1 MTDEKYIFITDVAE
15 KKRIARGAFNKR
27 THNGKGGKVRFPSD
41 YLSNKERN
49 EMNGEVREYRMN
61 SPITYSEF
69 KKYPDDL
76 KKNYVKRLRD
86 MFDVSDTDIAAM
98 MGVKAKTLNAALVK
112 IDASGGRRGKRKA
125 DYVAF
130 EKWKRDNGAIPSS
143 CVQITADNG
152 AIPSSCVQ
160 LTTDNV
166 TEDGLKELS
175 DKISGKTMPNILRAH
190 DINWDEVKRASHDSD
205 VYEHVAALEQENAIL
220 KAKLEMVYLIFGGTR
235 NDD

>member
-1 MTDEKYIFITDVAE
+1 MTDEKYTFITDVAE
-15 KKRIARGAFNKR
+15 KKRTARGAFNKR

-98 MGVKAKTLNAALVK
+98 MGVKAKTLNAALIK

-130 EKWKRDNGAIPSS
+130 EKWKRDNGAIPS
-143 CVQITADNG
+143 D
-152 AIPSSCVQ
+152 CVQ
-160 LTTDNV
+160 LNTDSV
-166 TEDGLKELS
+166 IEDGLKKLS
-175 DKISGKTMPNILRAH
+175 DKIDDMTTQNILRAH
-190 DINWDEVKRASHDSD
+190 DIDWNELKRASHDSD
-205 VYEHVAALEQENAIL
+205 VYEHVAALEHENAIL

>member
-1 MTDEKYIFITDVAE
+1 MTDEKYTFITDVAE

-49 EMNGEVREYRMN
+49 KMNGEIREYRMN
-61 SPITYSEF
+61 SPITYAEF
-69 KKYPDDL
+69 KKYPDEL
-76 KKNYVKRLRD
+76 KKKYIQRLRD
-86 MFDVSDTDIAAM
+86 MFDVPDKDIAEM
-98 MGVKAKTLNAALVK
+98 MGVNAKTLATALAK
-112 IDASGGRRGKRKA
+112 IDARGGRRGKRKA

-130 EKWKRDNGAIPSS
+130 EKWKRDNRA
-143 CVQITADNG
+143 V
-152 AIPSSCVQ
+152 PSSCVQ

-166 TEDGLKELS
+166 TEDGI
-175 DKISGKTMPNILRAH
+175 DDMTTPNILRAH
-190 DINWDEVKRASHDSD
+190 DIDWDEVKRASRDSD

>member
-1 MTDEKYIFITDVAE
+1 MTDEKYTFITDVAE

-49 EMNGEVREYRMN
+49 KMNGEVREYRMN
-61 SPITYSEF
+61 SPITYAEF
-69 KKYPDDL
+69 KKYPNDL
-76 KKNYVKRLRD
+76 KKKYIQRLRD
-86 MFDVSDTDIAAM
+86 MFDVPDKDITEM
-98 MGVKAKTLNAALVK
+98 MGVNVKTLATALAK
-112 IDASGGRRGKRKA
+112 IDARGGRRGKRKA

-130 EKWKRDNGAIPSS
+130 EKWKRDNGA
-143 CVQITADNG
+143 V
-152 AIPSSCVQ
+152 PSSCVQ

-166 TEDGLKELS
+166 TEDGI
-175 DKISGKTMPNILRAH
+175 DDMTTPNILRAH
-190 DINWDEVKRASHDSD
+190 DIDWDEIKRASRDSD

>member
-1 MTDEKYIFITDVAE
+1 MTDEKYAFITDVAE

-61 SPITYSEF
+61 SPITYAEF

-76 KKNYVKRLRD
+76 KKKYIQRLRD

-130 EKWKRDNGAIPSS
+130 EKWKRDNGA
-143 CVQITADNG
+143 V
-152 AIPSSCVQ
+152 PSSCVQ

-175 DKISGKTMPNILRAH
+175 DKIDDMTTPNILRAH
-190 DINWDEVKRASHDSD
+190 DIDWDEVKRASHDSD

-220 KAKLEMVYLIFGGTR
+220 KAKLEMVYLIFGGKR

>member
-1 MTDEKYIFITDVAE
+1 MTDEKYTFITDVAE
-15 KKRIARGAFNKR
+15 KKRTARGAFNKR

-49 EMNGEVREYRMN
+49 KMNGEIREYRMN
-61 SPITYSEF
+61 SPITYAEF

-76 KKNYVKRLRD
+76 KKKYVKRLRD

-98 MGVKAKTLNAALVK
+98 MGVKAKTLNAALIK

-130 EKWKRDNGAIPSS
+130 EKWKRDNGA
-143 CVQITADNG
+143 V
-152 AIPSSCVQ
+152 PSSCVQ

-166 TEDGLKELS
+166 TEDGLKNLS
-175 DKISGKTMPNILRAH
+175 DKIDDMTTPNILRAH
-190 DINWDEVKRASHDSD
+190 DIDWDEVKRASRDSD

>member
-1 MTDEKYIFITDVAE
+1 MTDEKYTFITDVAE

-49 EMNGEVREYRMN
+49 KMNGEIREYRMN
-61 SPITYSEF
+61 SPITYAEF

-76 KKNYVKRLRD
+76 KKKYIQRLRD
-86 MFDVSDTDIAAM
+86 MFDASDTDIAAM
-98 MGVKAKTLNAALVK
+98 MGVKAKTLNAALIK

-130 EKWKRDNGAIPSS
+130 EKWKRDNGAVPS
-143 CVQITADNG
+143 D
-152 AIPSSCVQ
+152 CVQ
-160 LTTDNV
+160 LTTDDV
-166 TEDGLKELS
+166 TEDGLKKLS
-175 DKISGKTMPNILRAH
+175 DKIDDMVTPNILRAH
-190 DINWDEVKRASHDSD
+190 DIDWDEVKRASRDSD
-205 VYEHVAALEQENAIL
+205 IYEHVAALEQENAIL

>member
-1 MTDEKYIFITDVAE
+1 MTDEKYTFITDVAE
-15 KKRIARGAFNKR
+15 KKRTARGAFNKR

-130 EKWKRDNGAIPSS
+130 EKWKRDNGA
-143 CVQITADNG
+143 V
-152 AIPSSCVQ
+152 PSSCVQ

-190 DINWDEVKRASHDSD
+190 DIDWDEVKRASRDSD

>member
-1 MTDEKYIFITDVAE
+1 MTDEKYTFITDVAE

-49 EMNGEVREYRMN
+49 KMNGEVREYRMN
-61 SPITYSEF
+61 SPITYTEF

-76 KKNYVKRLRD
+76 KKKYIQRLRD
-86 MFDVSDTDIAAM
+86 MFDVPDKDIAEM
-98 MGVKAKTLNAALVK
+98 MGVNVKTLATALAK

-130 EKWKRDNGAIPSS
+130 EKWKRDNGAVPSS
-143 CVQITADNG
+143 CVQITADN
-152 AIPSSCVQ
+152 
-160 LTTDNV
+160 V
-166 TEDGLKELS
+166 TEDGLKEFS
-175 DKISGKTMPNILRAH
+175 DKIDDMTTPNILRAH
-190 DINWDEVKRASHDSD
+190 DIDWDEVKRASRDSD

>member
-1 MTDEKYIFITDVAE
+1 MTDEKYTFITDVAE

-49 EMNGEVREYRMN
+49 EMNGKVREYRMN
-61 SPITYSEF
+61 SPITYAEF

-76 KKNYVKRLRD
+76 KKKYVKRLRD

-130 EKWKRDNGAIPSS
+130 EKWKRDNGAVPSS
-143 CVQITADNG
+143 CVQITADN
-152 AIPSSCVQ
+152 
-160 LTTDNV
+160 V
-166 TEDGLKELS
+166 TEDGLKKLS
-175 DKISGKTMPNILRAH
+175 DKIDDMTTPNILCAH
-190 DINWDEVKRASHDSD
+190 DIDWDEVKRASHDSD
-205 VYEHVAALEQENAIL
+205 IYEHVAALEQENAIL
-220 KAKLEMVYLIFGGTR
+220 KAKLEMIYLIFGGTR

>member
-1 MTDEKYIFITDVAE
+1 MLITDEKYTFITDVAE
-15 KKRIARGAFNKR
+15 KKRTARGAFNKR

-49 EMNGEVREYRMN
+49 KMNGEIREYRMN
-61 SPITYSEF
+61 SPITYAEF

-76 KKNYVKRLRD
+76 KKKYIQRLRD
-86 MFDVSDTDIAAM
+86 MFDVSDKDIAEM
-98 MGVKAKTLNAALVK
+98 MGVNVKTLATALAK
-112 IDASGGRRGKRKA
+112 IDARGGRRGKRKA

-130 EKWKRDNGAIPSS
+130 ENWKRNNGAVPSS
-143 CVQITADNG
+143 CVQITADN
-152 AIPSSCVQ
+152 
-160 LTTDNV
+160 V
-166 TEDGLKELS
+166 TEDGLKKLS
-175 DKISGKTMPNILRAH
+175 DKINDMTTPNILRAH
-190 DINWDEVKRASHDSD
+190 DIDWDEVKRASRDSD

>member
-1 MTDEKYIFITDVAE
+1 MTDEKYTFVTDVAE
-15 KKRIARGAFNKR
+15 KKRIARGSFNKR

-49 EMNGEVREYRMN
+49 KMNGEVREYRMN
-61 SPITYSEF
+61 SPITYAEF

-76 KKNYVKRLRD
+76 KKKYIQRLRD
-86 MFDVSDTDIAAM
+86 MFDVPDKDIAAM
-98 MGVKAKTLNAALVK
+98 MGVNVKTLDTALAK
-112 IDASGGRRGKRKA
+112 IDARGGRRGKRKA

-130 EKWKRDNGAIPSS
+130 EKWKRDN
-143 CVQITADNG
+143 
-152 AIPSSCVQ
+152 
-160 LTTDNV
+160 V
-166 TEDGLKELS
+166 TEDGLKKLS
-175 DKISGKTMPNILRAH
+175 DKIDDITTPNILRAH
-190 DINWDEVKRASHDSD
+190 DIDWDEVKRASHDSD

>member
-1 MTDEKYIFITDVAE
+1 MTDEKYTFITDVAE

-49 EMNGEVREYRMN
+49 EMNGKLREYHMN

-76 KKNYVKRLRD
+76 KKKYVKRLRD

-130 EKWKRDNGAIPSS
+130 ENWKHNDGAAPSS

-152 AIPSSCVQ
+152 GIPSDCVQ
-160 LTTDNV
+160 LNTDSV
-166 TEDGLKELS
+166 IEDGLKELS
-175 DKISGKTMPNILRAH
+175 DKIDDMTTQNILRAH
-190 DINWDEVKRASHDSD
+190 DIDWDEVKRASHDSD
-205 VYEHVAALEQENAIL
+205 VYEHVAALEHENAIL

>member
-1 MTDEKYIFITDVAE
+1 MTDEKYTFITDVAE
-15 KKRIARGAFNKR
+15 KKRTARGAFNKR

-49 EMNGEVREYRMN
+49 KMNGEVREYRMN

-76 KKNYVKRLRD
+76 KKKYVKRLRD

-98 MGVKAKTLNAALVK
+98 MGVKAKTLNAALIK

-130 EKWKRDNGAIPSS
+130 ENWKHNDGA
-143 CVQITADNG
+143 A
-152 AIPSSCVQ
+152 PSSCVQ

-166 TEDGLKELS
+166 TEDGLKKLS
-175 DKISGKTMPNILRAH
+175 DKINDMITPNILRAH
-190 DINWDEVKRASHDSD
+190 DIDWDEVKRASRDSD

>member
-1 MTDEKYIFITDVAE
+1 MTDEKYTFITDVAE

-49 EMNGEVREYRMN
+49 KMNGEVREYRMN
-61 SPITYSEF
+61 SPITYAEF

-76 KKNYVKRLRD
+76 KKKYIQRLRD
-86 MFDVSDTDIAAM
+86 MFDVSNTDIAAM
-98 MGVKAKTLNAALVK
+98 MGVKAKTLNSALVK

-130 EKWKRDNGAIPSS
+130 EKWKRDNGAIPSPY
-143 CVQITADNG
+143 VQITA
-152 AIPSSCVQ
+152 
-160 LTTDNV
+160 DNV
-166 TEDGLKELS
+166 TEDGLKKLS
-175 DKISGKTMPNILRAH
+175 DKIDDMATPNILRAH
-190 DINWDEVKRASHDSD
+190 DIDWDEVKRASHDSD

>member
-1 MTDEKYIFITDVAE
+1 MTDEKYTFITDVAE

-27 THNGKGGKVRFPSD
+27 THNGNGGKVRFPSD

-76 KKNYVKRLRD
+76 KKKYIQRLRD

-98 MGVKAKTLNAALVK
+98 MGVKAKTLNTALVK

-130 EKWKRDNGAIPSS
+130 EKWKRDNGA
-143 CVQITADNG
+143 V
-152 AIPSSCVQ
+152 PSSCVQ

-175 DKISGKTMPNILRAH
+175 DKIDDMTTPNILRAH
-190 DINWDEVKRASHDSD
+190 DIDWDEVKRASHDSD

-220 KAKLEMVYLIFGGTR
+220 KAKLEMVYLIFGGKR

>member
-1 MTDEKYIFITDVAE
+1 MTDEKYTFITDVAE

-49 EMNGEVREYRMN
+49 EMNGKVREYRMN
-61 SPITYSEF
+61 SPITYAEF

-76 KKNYVKRLRD
+76 KKKYVKRLRD
-86 MFDVSDTDIAAM
+86 TFDVSDTDIAAM

-130 EKWKRDNGAIPSS
+130 EKWKRDNGAVPSS
-143 CVQITADNG
+143 CVQITADN
-152 AIPSSCVQ
+152 
-160 LTTDNV
+160 V
-166 TEDGLKELS
+166 TEDGLKKLS
-175 DKISGKTMPNILRAH
+175 DKIDDMTTPNILRAH
-190 DINWDEVKRASHDSD
+190 DIDWDEVKRASHDSD
-205 VYEHVAALEQENAIL
+205 IYEHVAALEQENAIL
-220 KAKLEMVYLIFGGTR
+220 KAKLEMIYLIFGGTR

>member
-1 MTDEKYIFITDVAE
+1 MTDEKYTFVTDVAE

-49 EMNGEVREYRMN
+49 KMNGEIREYRMN
-61 SPITYSEF
+61 SPITYAEF

-76 KKNYVKRLRD
+76 KKKYIQRLRD
-86 MFDVSDTDIAAM
+86 MFDVPDKDIAEM
-98 MGVKAKTLNAALVK
+98 MGVNVKTLATALAK
-112 IDASGGRRGKRKA
+112 IDARGGRRGKRKA

-130 EKWKRDNGAIPSS
+130 EKWKRDNGA
-143 CVQITADNG
+143 V
-152 AIPSSCVQ
+152 PSSCVQ

-175 DKISGKTMPNILRAH
+175 DKIDDMTTPNILRAH
-190 DINWDEVKRASHDSD
+190 DIDWAEVKRASRDSD

>member
-1 MTDEKYIFITDVAE
+1 MTDEKYTFITDVAE

-49 EMNGEVREYRMN
+49 EMNGKVREYRMN
-61 SPITYSEF
+61 SPITYAEF

-76 KKNYVKRLRD
+76 KKKYVKRLRD
-86 MFDVSDTDIAAM
+86 TFDVSDTDIAAM

-125 DYVAF
+125 DYAAF
-130 EKWKRDNGAIPSS
+130 EKWKRDNGAVPSS
-143 CVQITADNG
+143 CVQITADN
-152 AIPSSCVQ
+152 
-160 LTTDNV
+160 V
-166 TEDGLKELS
+166 TEDGLKKLS
-175 DKISGKTMPNILRAH
+175 DKIDDMTTLNILRAH
-190 DINWDEVKRASHDSD
+190 DIDWDEVKRASHDSD
-205 VYEHVAALEQENAIL
+205 IYEHVAALEQENAIL
-220 KAKLEMVYLIFGGTR
+220 KAKLEMIYLIFGGTR

>member
-1 MTDEKYIFITDVAE
+1 MTDEKYTFITDVAE

-49 EMNGEVREYRMN
+49 KMNGEIREYRMN
-61 SPITYSEF
+61 SPITYAEF

-76 KKNYVKRLRD
+76 KKKYIQRLRD
-86 MFDVSDTDIAAM
+86 MFDVPDKDIAEM
-98 MGVKAKTLNAALVK
+98 MGVNVKTLATALAK
-112 IDASGGRRGKRKA
+112 IDARGGRRGKRKA

-130 EKWKRDNGAIPSS
+130 ENWKRN
-143 CVQITADNG
+143 NG

-166 TEDGLKELS
+166 TEDGLKKLS
-175 DKISGKTMPNILRAH
+175 DKIDDITTPNILRAH
-190 DINWDEVKRASHDSD
+190 DIDWDEVKRASHDSD

>member
-1 MTDEKYIFITDVAE
+1 MTDEKYTFITDVAE
-15 KKRIARGAFNKR
+15 KKRTARGAFNKR

-49 EMNGEVREYRMN
+49 EMNGKVREYRMN

-76 KKNYVKRLRD
+76 KKKYVKRLRD

-98 MGVKAKTLNAALVK
+98 MGVKAKTLNSALVK

-130 EKWKRDNGAIPSS
+130 EKWKRDNGAIPSPY
-143 CVQITADNG
+143 VQITADN
-152 AIPSSCVQ
+152 
-160 LTTDNV
+160 V
-166 TEDGLKELS
+166 TEDGI
-175 DKISGKTMPNILRAH
+175 DDMTTPNILRAH
-190 DINWDEVKRASHDSD
+190 DIDWDEVKRASRDSD

>member
-1 MTDEKYIFITDVAE
+1 MTDEKYTFITDVAE

-49 EMNGEVREYRMN
+49 KMNGEIREYRMN
-61 SPITYSEF
+61 SPITYAEF

-76 KKNYVKRLRD
+76 KKKYIQRLRD
-86 MFDVSDTDIAAM
+86 MFDVPDKDIAEM
-98 MGVKAKTLNAALVK
+98 MGVNVKTLATTLAK

-130 EKWKRDNGAIPSS
+130 EKWKRNNGA
-143 CVQITADNG
+143 A
-152 AIPSSCVQ
+152 PSSCVQ

-166 TEDGLKELS
+166 TEDGLKKLS
-175 DKISGKTMPNILRAH
+175 DKIDDMTTPNILRAH
-190 DINWDEVKRASHDSD
+190 DIDWDEVKRASRDSD
-205 VYEHVAALEQENAIL
+205 VHEHVAALEQENAIL

>member
-1 MTDEKYIFITDVAE
+1 MTDEKYTFITDVAE

-27 THNGKGGKVRFPSD
+27 THNGKGGKVKFPSD

-49 EMNGEVREYRMN
+49 KMNGEIREYRMN
-61 SPITYSEF
+61 SPITYAEF

-76 KKNYVKRLRD
+76 KKKYVKRLRD

-98 MGVKAKTLNAALVK
+98 MGVKAKTLNAALIK
-112 IDASGGRRGKRKA
+112 IDARGGRRGKRKA

-130 EKWKRDNGAIPSS
+130 ENWKHNNGAVPSS
-143 CVQITADNG
+143 CVQI
-152 AIPSSCVQ
+152 
-160 LTTDNV
+160 TTDNV
-166 TEDGLKELS
+166 TEDGLKKLS
-175 DKISGKTMPNILRAH
+175 DKIDDMTTPNIFRAH
-190 DINWDEVKRASHDSD
+190 DIDWDEVKRASRDSD

>member
-1 MTDEKYIFITDVAE
+1 MTDEKYTFITDVAE

-49 EMNGEVREYRMN
+49 KMNGEIREYRMN
-61 SPITYSEF
+61 SPITYAEF

-76 KKNYVKRLRD
+76 KKKYIQRLRD

-98 MGVKAKTLNAALVK
+98 MGVNVKTLATALAK
-112 IDASGGRRGKRKA
+112 IDARGGRRGKRKA

-130 EKWKRDNGAIPSS
+130 EKWKRDNGAVPSS
-143 CVQITADNG
+143 CVQITADN
-152 AIPSSCVQ
+152 
-160 LTTDNV
+160 V
-166 TEDGLKELS
+166 TEDGLKKLS
-175 DKISGKTMPNILRAH
+175 DKIDDMTTPNILRAH
-190 DINWDEVKRASHDSD
+190 DIDWDEVKRASRDSD
-205 VYEHVAALEQENAIL
+205 VYEHVATLEQENAIL
-220 KAKLEMVYLIFGGTR
+220 KAKLEMVYLIFGGAR

>member
-1 MTDEKYIFITDVAE
+1 MTDEKYTFITDVAE

-49 EMNGEVREYRMN
+49 EMNGKVREYRMN

-76 KKNYVKRLRD
+76 KKKYVKRLRD

-98 MGVKAKTLNAALVK
+98 MGVKAKTLNAALIK

-143 CVQITADNG
+143 CVQITADN
-152 AIPSSCVQ
+152 
-160 LTTDNV
+160 V
-166 TEDGLKELS
+166 TEDGLKKLS
-175 DKISGKTMPNILRAH
+175 DKIDDMTTPNILRAH
-190 DINWDEVKRASHDSD
+190 DIDWDEVKRASRDSD

>member
-1 MTDEKYIFITDVAE
+1 MTDEKYTFVTDVAE
-15 KKRIARGAFNKR
+15 KKRTARGAFNKR

-49 EMNGEVREYRMN
+49 EMNGKVREYRMN

-76 KKNYVKRLRD
+76 KKKYVKRLRD

-98 MGVKAKTLNAALVK
+98 MGVKAKTLNAALIK

-130 EKWKRDNGAIPSS
+130 EKWKRDNEA
-143 CVQITADNG
+143 V
-152 AIPSSCVQ
+152 PSSCVQ

-166 TEDGLKELS
+166 TEDGLKKLS
-175 DKISGKTMPNILRAH
+175 DKIDDMTTPNILRAH
-190 DINWDEVKRASHDSD
+190 DIDWDEVKRASRDSD

>member
-1 MTDEKYIFITDVAE
+1 MTDEKYAFITDVAE

-61 SPITYSEF
+61 SPITYAEF

-76 KKNYVKRLRD
+76 KKKYIQRLRD

-143 CVQITADNG
+143 CVQ
-152 AIPSSCVQ
+152 

-175 DKISGKTMPNILRAH
+175 DKIDDMTTPNILRAH
-190 DINWDEVKRASHDSD
+190 DIDWDEVKRASHDSD

-220 KAKLEMVYLIFGGTR
+220 KAKLEMVYLIFGGKR

>member
-1 MTDEKYIFITDVAE
+1 MTDEKYTFITDVAE

-49 EMNGEVREYRMN
+49 KMNGEIREYRMN
-61 SPITYSEF
+61 SPITYAEF

-76 KKNYVKRLRD
+76 KKKYIQRLRD
-86 MFDVSDTDIAAM
+86 MFDVPDKDIAEM
-98 MGVKAKTLNAALVK
+98 MGVNAKTLATALAK
-112 IDASGGRRGKRKA
+112 IDARGGRRGKRKA

-130 EKWKRDNGAIPSS
+130 EKWKRDNRA
-143 CVQITADNG
+143 V
-152 AIPSSCVQ
+152 PSSCVQ

-166 TEDGLKELS
+166 TEDGI
-175 DKISGKTMPNILRAH
+175 DDMTTPNILRAH
-190 DINWDEVKRASHDSD
+190 DIDWDEVKRASRDSD

>member
-1 MTDEKYIFITDVAE
+1 MTDEKYTFVTDVAE
-15 KKRIARGAFNKR
+15 KKRIARGSFNKR

-49 EMNGEVREYRMN
+49 KMNGEVREYRMN
-61 SPITYSEF
+61 SPITYAEF

-76 KKNYVKRLRD
+76 KKKYIQRLRD

-98 MGVKAKTLNAALVK
+98 MGVKAKTLNAALIK

-130 EKWKRDNGAIPSS
+130 EKWKRN
-143 CVQITADNG
+143 
-152 AIPSSCVQ
+152 
-160 LTTDNV
+160 NV
-166 TEDGLKELS
+166 TEDGLKKLS
-175 DKISGKTMPNILRAH
+175 DKIDDITTPNILRAH
-190 DINWDEVKRASHDSD
+190 DIDWDEVKRASHDSD
-205 VYEHVAALEQENAIL
+205 IYEHVVALEQENAIL

>member
-1 MTDEKYIFITDVAE
+1 
-15 KKRIARGAFNKR
+15 
-27 THNGKGGKVRFPSD
+27 
-41 YLSNKERN
+41 
-49 EMNGEVREYRMN
+49 MNGEIREYRMN
-61 SPITYSEF
+61 SPITYAEF

-76 KKNYVKRLRD
+76 KKKYIQRLRD

-98 MGVKAKTLNAALVK
+98 MGVKAKTLNAALIK
-112 IDASGGRRGKRKA
+112 IDARGGRRGKRKA

-130 EKWKRDNGAIPSS
+130 EKWKRDNGA
-143 CVQITADNG
+143 V
-152 AIPSSCVQ
+152 PSSCVQ
-160 LTTDNV
+160 LTADNV

-190 DINWDEVKRASHDSD
+190 DIDWDEVKRASRDSD

>member
-1 MTDEKYIFITDVAE
+1 MTDEKYTFITDVAE
-15 KKRIARGAFNKR
+15 KKRTARGAFNKR

-49 EMNGEVREYRMN
+49 KMNGEIREYRMN
-61 SPITYSEF
+61 SPITYAEF

-76 KKNYVKRLRD
+76 KKKYIQRLRD
-86 MFDVSDTDIAAM
+86 MFDVSDKDIAEM
-98 MGVKAKTLNAALVK
+98 MGVNVKTLATALAK
-112 IDASGGRRGKRKA
+112 IDARGGRRGKRKA

-130 EKWKRDNGAIPSS
+130 ENWKRNNGAVPSS
-143 CVQITADNG
+143 CVQITADN
-152 AIPSSCVQ
+152 
-160 LTTDNV
+160 V
-166 TEDGLKELS
+166 TEDGLKKLS
-175 DKISGKTMPNILRAH
+175 DKINDMTTPNIRRAH
-190 DINWDEVKRASHDSD
+190 DIDWDEVKRASRDSD

>member
-1 MTDEKYIFITDVAE
+1 MTDEKYTFITDVAE
-15 KKRIARGAFNKR
+15 KKRTARGAFNKR

-98 MGVKAKTLNAALVK
+98 MGVKAQTLNAALIK

-130 EKWKRDNGAIPSS
+130 EKWKRDNGAVPSS
-143 CVQITADNG
+143 CVQITADN
-152 AIPSSCVQ
+152 
-160 LTTDNV
+160 V
-166 TEDGLKELS
+166 TEDGLKKLS
-175 DKISGKTMPNILRAH
+175 DKIDDMTTPNILRAH
-190 DINWDEVKRASHDSD
+190 DIDWDEVKRASHDSD
-205 VYEHVAALEQENAIL
+205 VYEHVAALEHENAIL
-220 KAKLEMVYLIFGGTR
+220 KAKLEMIYLIFGGTR

>member
-1 MTDEKYIFITDVAE
+1 MTDEKYTFITDVAE

-49 EMNGEVREYRMN
+49 KMNGEIREYRMN
-61 SPITYSEF
+61 SPITYAEF

-76 KKNYVKRLRD
+76 KKKYVKRLRD

-98 MGVKAKTLNAALVK
+98 MGVKAKTLNAALIK
-112 IDASGGRRGKRKA
+112 IDSSGGRRGKRKA

-130 EKWKRDNGAIPSS
+130 ENWKHNDGA
-143 CVQITADNG
+143 D
-152 AIPSSCVQ
+152 PSSCVQ

-166 TEDGLKELS
+166 TEDGLKKLS
-175 DKISGKTMPNILRAH
+175 DKIDDMTTPNILRAH
-190 DINWDEVKRASHDSD
+190 DIDWDEVKRASRDSD

>member
-1 MTDEKYIFITDVAE
+1 MTDEKYTFITDVAE

-49 EMNGEVREYRMN
+49 EMNGKVREYRMN

-76 KKNYVKRLRD
+76 KKKYVKRLRD

-130 EKWKRDNGAIPSS
+130 EKWKRDNGAVPSS
-143 CVQITADNG
+143 CVQI
-152 AIPSSCVQ
+152 
-160 LTTDNV
+160 TTDNV

-175 DKISGKTMPNILRAH
+175 DKIDDMTTPNILRAH
-190 DINWDEVKRASHDSD
+190 DIDWDEVKRASRDSD

>member
-1 MTDEKYIFITDVAE
+1 MTDEKYTFVTDVAE
-15 KKRIARGAFNKR
+15 KKRTARGAFNKR

-76 KKNYVKRLRD
+76 KKKYVKRLRD

-98 MGVKAKTLNAALVK
+98 MGVKAKTLNAALIK
-112 IDASGGRRGKRKA
+112 IDARGGRRGKRKA

-130 EKWKRDNGAIPSS
+130 EKWKRDNGA
-143 CVQITADNG
+143 V
-152 AIPSSCVQ
+152 PSSCVQ
-160 LTTDNV
+160 LTTDDV
-166 TEDGLKELS
+166 TEDGLKKLS
-175 DKISGKTMPNILRAH
+175 DKIDDMTTPNILRAH
-190 DINWDEVKRASHDSD
+190 DIDWDEVKRASHDSD

-220 KAKLEMVYLIFGGTR
+220 KAKLEMVYLIFGGTK

>member
-1 MTDEKYIFITDVAE
+1 MTDEKYTFITDVAE
-15 KKRIARGAFNKR
+15 KKRTARGAFNKR

-49 EMNGEVREYRMN
+49 KMNGEVREYRMN
-61 SPITYSEF
+61 SPITYAEF

-76 KKNYVKRLRD
+76 KKKYIQRLRD

-98 MGVKAKTLNAALVK
+98 MGVKAKTLNAALIK

-130 EKWKRDNGAIPSS
+130 EKWKRDNGAVLSS
-143 CVQITADNG
+143 CVQITADNV
-152 AIPSSCVQ
+152 A
-160 LTTDNV
+160 
-166 TEDGLKELS
+166 EDGLKKLS
-175 DKISGKTMPNILRAH
+175 DKIDDTTTPNILRAH
-190 DINWDEVKRASHDSD
+190 DIDWDEVKRASRDSD